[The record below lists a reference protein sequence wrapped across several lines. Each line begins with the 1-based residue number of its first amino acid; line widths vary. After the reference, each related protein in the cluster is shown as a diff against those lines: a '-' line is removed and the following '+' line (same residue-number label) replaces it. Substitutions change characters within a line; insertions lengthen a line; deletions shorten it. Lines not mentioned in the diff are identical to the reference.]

1 MDNQHWWQD
10 QTAGRSCTQAGDAC
24 DHDDDEE
31 EDMFG
36 YDDDDVDWVGDIWIA
51 DNWGPNEHLRNGT
64 PATASASTVHWVW
77 CAGSHLPIKMRNV
90 INLIIVVIITSITIV
105 TNLLSAELS
114 ESDIVDSC
122 IGLNILHLFVSNYI
136 NIYLWARKRIGTY
149 PHKSRTCDHKQSNS
163 NSQRQTIKRQYM
175 VESRR

>member
-77 CAGSHLPIKMRNV
+77 CAGSHLSIK
-90 INLIIVVIITSITIV
+90 INLTIVVIITSITIV

-122 IGLNILHLFVSNYI
+122 IGLNILHLFGSNDVNMILISIQISSVI
-136 NIYLWARKRIGTY
+136 NIDYEITVAKAQQEPQLPWV
-149 PHKSRTCDHKQSNS
+149 PKSKKD
-163 NSQRQTIKRQYM
+163 
-175 VESRR
+175 